1 MVETLGNLMKWN
13 MNSEIRGRKIRGRRV
28 NEYDYDV

>member
-13 MNSEIRGRKIRGRRV
+13 MNSKIRGRRV